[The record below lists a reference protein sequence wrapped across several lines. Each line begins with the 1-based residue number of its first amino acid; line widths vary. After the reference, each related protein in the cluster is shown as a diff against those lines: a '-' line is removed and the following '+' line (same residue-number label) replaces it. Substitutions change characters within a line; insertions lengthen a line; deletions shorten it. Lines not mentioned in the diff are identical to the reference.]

1 MGRLFRSQENRMI
14 AGVASGL
21 AKYFD
26 VDVILVRLLWVLAA
40 FAGGSGVLA
49 YIVAWIII
57 PEEERVFSG
66 RSGRGI
72 EEDEQFITVDPAEEA
87 VRSRRRRNAGLVL
100 IGVGLFFLAHR
111 FLPHLIFSYSW
122 PILLIIIGLF
132 LLLRDRKGD
141 EW

>member
-1 MGRLFRSQENRMI
+1 MGRLFRSQEDRMI
-14 AGVASGL
+14 AGVAAGL
-21 AKYFD
+21 AKYFN
-26 VDVILVRLLWVLAA
+26 VDVIFVRLLWVLAA

-57 PEEERVFSG
+57 PEEGKVFTGSSEG
-66 RSGRGI
+66 GTG
-72 EEDEQFITVDPAEEA
+72 EDERFRTSDFSEA
-87 VRSRRRRNAGLVL
+87 MDRRRRYAGLVL
-100 IGVGLFFLAHR
+100 IGLGLFFLARR
-111 FLPHLIFSYSW
+111 FLPHLLFDYSW